1 MTIKILKEIVAS
13 DGSIIKTYML
23 DELGEVLSF
32 TDVYEAL
39 NLIALLNKNSDS
51 KTTYSLSSTT
61 NKDEH

>member
-1 MTIKILKEIVAS
+1 MTMKILKEIVAS
-13 DGSIIKTYML
+13 DGSIVKTYML

-51 KTTYSLSSTT
+51 KTTYSLSSTIK
-61 NKDEH
+61 KDEH

>member
-1 MTIKILKEIVAS
+1 MKILKEIVAS

-39 NLIALLNKNSDS
+39 NLIALLNKNADS

-61 NKDEH
+61 KKDEH

>member
-1 MTIKILKEIVAS
+1 MTMKILKEIVAS
-13 DGSIIKTYML
+13 DGSIVKTYML

-51 KTTYSLSSTT
+51 KTTYSLSSTI

>member
-1 MTIKILKEIVAS
+1 MTIKILKEIVAA

-51 KTTYSLSSTT
+51 KTTYSLSSAIQ
-61 NKDEH
+61 KDEH

>member
-13 DGSIIKTYML
+13 DGSIVKTYML

-51 KTTYSLSSTT
+51 KTTYSLSSAIK
-61 NKDEH
+61 KDEH

>member
-1 MTIKILKEIVAS
+1 MTMKILKEIVAS

-39 NLIALLNKNSDS
+39 NLIALLNKNADS

-61 NKDEH
+61 KKDEH

>member
-1 MTIKILKEIVAS
+1 MTIKILKEIVAA

-51 KTTYSLSSTT
+51 KTTYSLSSAT
-61 NKDEH
+61 NNDEH

>member
-1 MTIKILKEIVAS
+1 MSA

-32 TDVYEAL
+32 SDAYEAL
-39 NLIALLNKNSDS
+39 NLIALLNKNADS

-61 NKDEH
+61 KKDEH

>member
-1 MTIKILKEIVAS
+1 MTIKILKEIVAA

-51 KTTYSLSSTT
+51 KTTYSLSSAIK
-61 NKDEH
+61 KDEH

>member
-1 MTIKILKEIVAS
+1 MTIKILKEIVAA

-51 KTTYSLSSTT
+51 KTTYSLSSATK
-61 NKDEH
+61 KDEH

>member
-1 MTIKILKEIVAS
+1 MTMKILKEIVAS

-32 TDVYEAL
+32 NDVYEAL
-39 NLIALLNKNSDS
+39 NLIALLNKNADS

-61 NKDEH
+61 KKDEH

>member
-1 MTIKILKEIVAS
+1 MTIKILKEIVSA

-32 TDVYEAL
+32 SDAYEAL
-39 NLIALLNKNSDS
+39 NLIALLNKNADS

-61 NKDEH
+61 KKDEH

>member
-1 MTIKILKEIVAS
+1 MTIKILKEIAAI

-51 KTTYSLSSTT
+51 KTTYSLSSATK
-61 NKDEH
+61 KDEH